1 LKIPPIIFLLG
12 VIKDI
17 TEIEEI
23 AGGMKGVKNC
33 NDSTS
38 SLFFAKEFMV

>member
-1 LKIPPIIFLLG
+1 VSKEY
-12 VIKDI
+12 IKDI
-17 TEIEEI
+17 TETEEI

-38 SLFFAKEFMV
+38 PSSLFFTKEFVV